1 MLSSL
6 AVAAHFELKMHWRK
20 RIITNNI
27 FPQDNNGNPIYNPTG
42 EYKIKL
48 FINGTWRGVTIDDF
62 LPIDVNGNWL
72 GAYSSR
78 GKMWVSLIEKAYLKS
93 QGGYDFDGSNSSK
106 DLYVLTGWLPEKHNL
121 RKEGIDTNKLWNR
134 IKAGYATSDCLI
146 TVGTASI
153 PDEDNIGLVGNHAYG
168 VLEIKEILGHRV
180 LLVKNPWGHFR
191 WQGKFSYGDHAT
203 WTP

>member
-121 RKEGIDTNKLWNR
+121 RK
-134 IKAGYATSDCLI
+134 
-146 TVGTASI
+146 
-153 PDEDNIGLVGNHAYG
+153 
-168 VLEIKEILGHRV
+168 
-180 LLVKNPWGHFR
+180 
-191 WQGKFSYGDHAT
+191 
-203 WTP
+203 